1 MTVQAALNGNRSD
14 AIVPATVAD
23 LVASAAACIR
33 SGATSIHLHPRD
45 AAGRES
51 LDGRWIDATVAAL
64 REAVPGVPVGVST
77 GAWIEPDLPTQLA
90 RIRSWTELPD
100 FASVNFDE
108 PGCRE
113 VAALLTEWGIPI
125 EAGLSDET
133 SAKNFAATARTLNIL
148 RILIE
153 PQAGQVAAALATV
166 AGIESILEGADL
178 RYPRLLHGVDITAWP
193 MVEAAGER
201 AYATRMGF
209 EDTLLLPDGRPARS
223 NAELLT
229 ACLAWWQ
236 QRRPG
241 PARQVK

>member
-14 AIVPATVAD
+14 AIVPATVDD

-51 LDGRWIDATVAAL
+51 LADRWIDATVAAL
-64 REAVPGVPVGVST
+64 HAAIPGVPVGVST
-77 GAWIEPDLPTQLA
+77 GAWIEPDLPTRLA
-90 RIRSWTELPD
+90 HIRSWTELPD

-113 VAALLTEWGIPI
+113 VAALLTERGIPI

-133 SAKNFAATARTLNIL
+133 SAESFAATARALNIL

-166 AGIESILEGADL
+166 SAIEAVLDAADL
-178 RYPRLLHGVDITAWP
+178 PYPRLLHGVDATAWP
-193 MVEAAGER
+193 MVEAAGKR

-209 EDTLLLPDGRPARS
+209 EDTLFLPDGSPASS
-223 NAELLT
+223 NAALVR
-229 ACLAWWQ
+229 ACRIIL
-236 QRRPG
+236 PS
-241 PARQVK
+241 